1 MCWRLLIGQVDQTMF
16 RAETET
22 EGASEKSTKWDW
34 HGGKKKNTWKMSM
47 ELCDV
52 CGKTVFS
59 CVIMQIAQN

>member
-34 HGGKKKNTWKMSM
+34 HGKKTPPGKCPWKYVM
-47 ELCDV
+47 CV
-52 CGKTVFS
+52 GKTVFN

>member
-1 MCWRLLIGQVDQTMF
+1 MCWCLLIGQVDQAMF
-16 RAETET
+16 TTETET

-34 HGGKKKNTWKMSM
+34 HGRKKKNRKMSM